1 VINKANDIMLRFSP
15 NQNLAHLIH
24 WFEWENDAFKKAR
37 EQDKPVMLFLSAFW
51 CRYCQRMDEGAF
63 SDRENMALL
72 NAYFVALRV
81 ENATRPDIDARY
93 NLNGWPTIGFFTPA
107 GELLTAVNYLDSDG
121 FKELLLDVYMG
132 YQRKRSEHPMPK
144 SADASETI
152 TARLAE
158 DERSAASIQSEIS
171 DTIMA
176 LADRVNGGFGNGQK
190 FIHPE
195 ANDFLLSRY
204 EAMHDSTY
212 LDHVC
217 LTLDRM
223 RDGPIHD
230 ALGGGYFR
238 TATGA
243 DWSQPHR
250 EKLLAEQTGLLVNC
264 LGVFR
269 ITQRPEYAQ
278 TAEEIIGYLDKKLF
292 DPSKPAF
299 RGCED
304 FLRSEGEART
314 RGNDEFFTII
324 DDCVYTDANAQAVT
338 AYLEAAATL
347 GRVDCKERAL
357 GVLEFLWRHCRSTEG
372 SMHHFYD
379 DRPRLPGLLF
389 DQARMGTALVQAYSA
404 AGEIEYLERAR
415 ELAEF
420 VLTRLTNPDGGY
432 FDLSAHGIDLLK
444 LRLTEIEQNGATAWF
459 FLKLAQ
465 AANEPKYREAARWA
479 LRAFSGNFI
488 SYGIHAAGFGKA
500 LAEWISRP

>member
-1 VINKANDIMLRFSP
+1 MLRFSP
-15 NQNLAHLIH
+15 NPNLAHLIH
-24 WFEWENDAFKKAR
+24 WFEWENDALQKAR

-93 NLNGWPTIGFFTPA
+93 NLNGWQTIGFFPPT
-107 GELLTAVNYLDSDG
+107 GELLTAVNYLDTDG

-132 YQRKRSEHPMPK
+132 YQRKRSENLMSKP
-144 SADASETI
+144 ADTSEPI
-152 TARLAE
+152 TRQAE
-158 DERSAASIQSEIS
+158 DERSAASILSEIS
-171 DTIMA
+171 STILA

-204 EAMHDSTY
+204 EATHDRAY

-223 RDGPIHD
+223 RDGAIHD

-238 TATGA
+238 TTTGA

-250 EKLLAEQTGLLVNC
+250 EKLLTEQAGLLSNC
-264 LGVFR
+264 LNVFR
-269 ITQRPEYAQ
+269 ITQCPEYAQ
-278 TAEEIIGYLDKKLF
+278 AAEEIIGYLDKKLF

-304 FLRSEGEART
+304 FLRPEGEART
-314 RGNDEFFTII
+314 TTDEFFTII
-324 DDCVYTDANAQAVT
+324 DNYLYTDANAQAVI
-338 AYLEAAATL
+338 AYLEAAADL
-347 GRVDCKERAL
+347 GRLDCKERAL
-357 GVLEFLWRHCRSTEG
+357 GVLEFLWRQCRSTEG

-379 DRPRLPGLLF
+379 DAPRLPGLLV
-389 DQARMGTALVQAYSA
+389 DQARVGTALVQAYSA
-404 AGEIEYLERAR
+404 SDEIKYLERAR

-420 VLTRLTNPDGGY
+420 ILTRLTNPAGGY
-432 FDLSAHGIDLLK
+432 FDLSAPGVDLLK
-444 LRLTEIEQNGATAWF
+444 LRLTEIEQNGAAAWF

-465 AANEPKYREAARWA
+465 AANEPKYREAGHWA

-488 SYGIHAAGFGKA
+488 SYGVHAAGFGKA
-500 LAEWISRP
+500 LAEWATRRYGMLE